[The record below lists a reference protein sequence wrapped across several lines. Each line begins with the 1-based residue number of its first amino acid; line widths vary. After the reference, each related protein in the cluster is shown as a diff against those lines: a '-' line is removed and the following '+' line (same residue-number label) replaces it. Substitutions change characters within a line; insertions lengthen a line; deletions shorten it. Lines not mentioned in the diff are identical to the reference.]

1 MLYKIYRAHKQGDES
16 QELIGNINMTIL
28 FNPNTFT
35 GEDLDPATRELFFKT
50 IDWFEKKGLTA
61 LKQDDMY
68 YTWYDDFIRFQKEEK
83 LFATLLTPAGYG
95 EKTSRYD
102 LNRITQ
108 FNELLAFYS
117 MAHRY
122 VFQVSILGTGPI
134 WMSDNEVVKQRTA
147 ALLQQGEIFGFG
159 VSEKEHG
166 ADLYSNETTLT
177 PCGEGKY
184 KANGNKYYIGNSNKG
199 YISTIGKI
207 SETGEYVFFQVDSKH
222 RNYKDQKRIVT
233 LTSHCA
239 YVGQYELVE
248 YPITEDDIISRGD
261 KALQD
266 ALKTV
271 NIGKFQVGVVP
282 VGCLSHALY
291 ESINHCHNRV
301 IYGKKVT
308 DFQHI
313 QELFVESFCRL
324 TAMKLY
330 NNRTLDY
337 LRTASDQD
345 RRYLIYTPVSKM
357 KVGMQGAKIA
367 DLLLDTVAAKG
378 YETETYLEMCF
389 RDVQASPRLEGTAHV
404 NMQLIL
410 KFINNYLF
418 GDTAFPVPKRQKEP
432 TDYSNLFN
440 QTFGNMRSIKFP
452 DCTLAYESNNLP
464 NVTLFKEQLVLLQRF
479 FREVPPSPEKSRNLA
494 YMYNLGEMFTLAPYA
509 QLILE
514 SSPYHKIDDIL
525 LNKIFG
531 YLVGDFSAYA
541 LKQITLQN
549 NEKEQDVLLYQMLKK
564 PLNDDNEFNTIWK
577 EHVEVLDGAYKMTP

>member
-1 MLYKIYRAHKQGDES
+1 
-16 QELIGNINMTIL
+16 MTIL
-28 FNPNTFT
+28 FNPKTFT
-35 GEDLDPATRELFFKT
+35 GEDLDPATRALFSKT
-50 IDWFEKKGLTA
+50 IDWFEKKGLNA

-68 YTWYDDFIRFQKEEK
+68 YRWYDDFIKFQKEEN
-83 LFATLLTPAGYG
+83 LFATLLTPSVYG
-95 EKTSRYD
+95 EEDSRYD
-102 LNRITQ
+102 LNRITR

-147 ALLQQGEIFGFG
+147 DLLRQGAIFGFG

-207 SETGEYVFFQVDSKH
+207 PETGEYVFFQVDSQH
-222 RNYKDQKRIVT
+222 RNYNDQKRIVC
-233 LTSHCA
+233 LTSHSS
-239 YVGQYELVE
+239 YVGQFELVE
-248 YPITEDDIISRGD
+248 YPITDDDIISRGD

-282 VGCLSHALY
+282 VGCCTHALY
-291 ESINHCHNRV
+291 ESFNHCHNRI

-308 DFQHI
+308 DFPHI
-313 QELFVESFCRL
+313 RELFVESYCRL

-337 LRTASDQD
+337 LRTSSEKD

-357 KVGMQGAKIA
+357 KVGMQGARVA
-367 DLLLDTVAAKG
+367 ELLLDAVAARG

-410 KFINNYLF
+410 KFIDSYLL
-418 GDTAFPVPKRQKEP
+418 GDTSFPEPDIQKEP

-440 QTFGNMRSIKFP
+440 QTFGNLRHIEFP
-452 DCTLAYESNNLP
+452 DCTLAYQSTELP
-464 NVTLFKEQLVLLQRF
+464 NVKVFKEQLELLQLF
-479 FREVPPSPEKSRNLA
+479 FREMPPGKEKSKNLA
-494 YMYNLGEMFTLAPYA
+494 HMYNLGEMFTLVPYA

-514 SSPYHKIDDIL
+514 SSRHHKIDDTL

-549 NEKEQDVLLYQMLKK
+549 NEKEQDELLYQMLKR
-564 PLNDDNEFNTIWK
+564 PVNDEDEFKVIWK
-577 EHVEVLDGAYKMTP
+577 EHVEVLDGAYEMTP